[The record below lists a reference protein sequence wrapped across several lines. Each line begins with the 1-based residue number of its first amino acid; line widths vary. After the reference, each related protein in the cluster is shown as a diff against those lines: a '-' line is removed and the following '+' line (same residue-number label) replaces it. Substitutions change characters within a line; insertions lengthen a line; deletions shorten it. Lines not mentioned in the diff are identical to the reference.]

1 MAEVYVSSKGADLAL
16 ARGQELN
23 FSDDQLPDQLFS
35 GEMVILIFVE
45 AFQPVGQ
52 SNQILTIQ
60 WWLLVVFWVLWKRT
74 FYFLMDEPS

>member
-35 GEMVILIFVE
+35 GEMVI
-45 AFQPVGQ
+45 
-52 SNQILTIQ
+52 
-60 WWLLVVFWVLWKRT
+60 
-74 FYFLMDEPS
+74 PSTGEECDRHC